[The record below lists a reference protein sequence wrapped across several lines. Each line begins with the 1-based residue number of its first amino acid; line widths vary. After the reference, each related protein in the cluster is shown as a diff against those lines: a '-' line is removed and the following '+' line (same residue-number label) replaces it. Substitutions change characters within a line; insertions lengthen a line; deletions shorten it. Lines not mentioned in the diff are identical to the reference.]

1 MSTRRQHSPA
11 AQVVVGVAVIAIGL
25 MFLLDNLGWLDFD
38 MSAQFWPVILIVAGI
53 LKIMQ
58 SRSTNATIVGGLL
71 LLFGSVLLLR
81 GFGLFHIGW
90 NVLAPLA
97 MIAAGVL
104 VVFRS
109 TARGSRMMGAENL
122 KVDANAEDVVYATA
136 VLGAYKRRIASQ
148 CFAGGEVTAIMG
160 GCELDLREASIEGDA
175 VLHVF
180 ALMGGIDIKV
190 PVDWTVVLEGV
201 PMLGGFEETTLRPKD
216 GSKRLI
222 VRGHAIM
229 GGLEIS
235 N

>member
-1 MSTRRQHSPA
+1 M
-11 AQVVVGVAVIAIGL
+11 IAIG
-25 MFLLDNLGWLDFD
+25 M
-38 MSAQFWPVILIVAGI
+38 
-53 LKIMQ
+53 
-58 SRSTNATIVGGLL
+58 
-71 LLFGSVLLLR
+71 
-81 GFGLFHIGW
+81 
-90 NVLAPLA
+90 
-97 MIAAGVL
+97 L

-109 TARGSRMMGAENL
+109 TARGSRLMAGEHVKA
-122 KVDANAEDVVYATA
+122 DANADDVVYATA
-136 VLGAYKRRIASQ
+136 LLGSYKRRIASQ
-148 CFAGGEVTAIMG
+148 RFAGGEVTAIMG

-216 GSKRLI
+216 AGKRLV

-229 GGLEIS
+229 GGLEIT